1 LIAAGVTSD
10 ASQAKGF
17 GDALQLVREAPYGQ
31 ALLAAVALGLIA
43 FGAYQLVEARY
54 RRLFGRAADGT
65 YGRRQLEETWRLER
79 HARRHAPVSTRAH
92 SHE

>member
-10 ASQAKGF
+10 ANQAKGF

-31 ALLAAVALGLIA
+31 MLLAAVALGVIA

-54 RRLFGRAADGT
+54 RRLFGRAADGVSL
-65 YGRRQLEETWRLER
+65 R
-79 HARRHAPVSTRAH
+79 APRAIRAH
-92 SHE
+92 